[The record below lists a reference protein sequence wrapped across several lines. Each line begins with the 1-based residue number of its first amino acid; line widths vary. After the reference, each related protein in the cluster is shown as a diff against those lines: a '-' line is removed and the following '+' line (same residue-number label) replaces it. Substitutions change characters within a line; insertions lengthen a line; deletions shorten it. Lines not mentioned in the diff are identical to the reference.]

1 MPQLLTLPYAVP
13 LSAAGIL
20 LPGSKLYFYQTNT
33 STPQAVYTDVDLD
46 VAHSQ
51 PVESNGAGR
60 FPAIYLDPGL
70 PNYRILLT
78 DSADVTQP
86 GYPIDDVPSQQNSAQ
101 QFRLTHTAPELIIEE
116 TDATANNGK
125 WRIRANAN
133 GLTIDLG
140 NDAESVWTNIIDVAR
155 SGTTLGL
162 VTIAG
167 VPYFDS
173 GSFTGTLTGFAADPT
188 PDIEYRRTG
197 NIVTLT
203 RNAGSVSTSDANS
216 MTLTGM
222 PVAIR
227 PLQTHTVL
235 TRIQD
240 NGTNQVGV
248 ASVAP
253 DGVVTFGV
261 GGAGGVFTASGNKGL
276 PGGWSLKYEL
286 G

>member
-13 LSAAGIL
+13 LSAAGVI
-20 LPGSKLYFYQTNT
+20 LPGSKLYFYATGT
-33 STPQAVYTDVDLD
+33 STPQPVYTDVGLT

-51 PVESNGAGR
+51 PVVANGAGR
-60 FPAIYLDPGL
+60 FDAIYLDPGL

-101 QFRLTHTAPELIIEE
+101 QFRLKHTAPELIFEE
-116 TDATANNGK
+116 TDASANNAK
-125 WRIRANAN
+125 WRVRANAEV
-133 GLTIDLG
+133 LSIDIG
-140 NDAESVWTNIIDVAR
+140 NDAEAVWTNVFNVAR

-173 GSFTGTLTGFAADPT
+173 GSFTGTLTGYASNPT
-188 PDIEYRRTG
+188 PTIEYRRTG

-203 RNAGSVSTSDANS
+203 RNAGSVATSNADS

-253 DGVVTFGV
+253 SGTVTFGV

-276 PGGWSLKYEL
+276 PGGWSLQYEL